1 MITTTIELYKFL
13 NELAVDD
20 VELSVMLNGS
30 VYFSQTLNGGN
41 VGKWTLFLSC
51 GTFVV
56 GTSFELKVLKDDGKI
71 VGTSYVELGN
81 SIDESRVLEFISFG

>member
-13 NELAVDD
+13 KELAVDD

-30 VYFSQTLNGGN
+30 VYFSQTLNGSN

-56 GTSFELKVLKDDGKI
+56 GTNFELKVLKGDGVV
-71 VGTSYVELGN
+71 VGTSYVELSGD
-81 SIDESRVLEFISFG
+81 IIESRVPEFITI